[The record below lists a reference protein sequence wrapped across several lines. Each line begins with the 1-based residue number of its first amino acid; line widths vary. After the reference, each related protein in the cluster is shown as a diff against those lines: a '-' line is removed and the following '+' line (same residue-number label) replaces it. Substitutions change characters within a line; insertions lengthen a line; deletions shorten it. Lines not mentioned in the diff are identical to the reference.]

1 MDNCMFHNNSYM
13 VNIQCFWK
21 CLQMLDLKLTNTVWH
36 IRAYLIAQLVKN
48 PPAMQETQIWFL
60 GQEDELEKG

>member
-1 MDNCMFHNNSYM
+1 MGNCMFNDNSYT

-21 CLQMLDLKLTNTVWH
+21 CLQMLYLKSNTVWH
-36 IRAYLIAQLVKN
+36 IRAYLKAQLVKN
-48 PPAMQETQIWFL
+48 PPSMQETQVWFL